1 MRFRNSQLVMGKVA
15 EREYQRVIVLEES
28 VRSLCRAVSPRG

>member
-1 MRFRNSQLVMGKVA
+1 VA